1 MENSTLSP
9 AAVTQKV
16 IAMQT
21 TRKEVCQKL
30 LSDNYEKKFAEKLEK
45 ALDQS
50 HHFTDQLMNELSNY
64 GDAVSSQIDR
74 DAEFEKMANEM
85 MDSNNH
91 DKEAGKEVDFKIFEE
106 KLVNIYRDILSDKNE
121 LPLSLRHMLES
132 QLSKISER

>member
-30 LSDNYEKKFAEKLEK
+30 LSENVGKDFAEKLQNVL
-45 ALDQS
+45 AQS
-50 HHFTDQLMNELSNY
+50 HYFTDQLMNELSNY

-74 DAEFEKMANEM
+74 DADFEKMANKM

-91 DKEAGKEVDFKIFEE
+91 NKETEKEVDFKIFEE
-106 KLVNIYRDILSDKNE
+106 KLIVIYRNILSDKNE
-121 LPLSLRHMLES
+121 LPLSLGNMLES
-132 QLSKISER
+132 QLSKILE

>member
-45 ALDQS
+45 ALDQNLS
-50 HHFTDQLMNELSNY
+50 GNEIKKSITKWNP
-64 GDAVSSQIDR
+64 
-74 DAEFEKMANEM
+74 
-85 MDSNNH
+85 
-91 DKEAGKEVDFKIFEE
+91 DFNR
-106 KLVNIYRDILSDKNE
+106 V
-121 LPLSLRHMLES
+121 
-132 QLSKISER
+132 